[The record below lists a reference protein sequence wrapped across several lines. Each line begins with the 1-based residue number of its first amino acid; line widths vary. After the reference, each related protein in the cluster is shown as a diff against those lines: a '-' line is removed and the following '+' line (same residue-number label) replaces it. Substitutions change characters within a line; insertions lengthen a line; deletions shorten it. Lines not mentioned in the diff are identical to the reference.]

1 MTDLIHIMVIA
12 PIDHGEAAPETDELV
27 AFGRGLQ
34 ALGAGPMGVWT
45 VGEDPGPVAREMA
58 LRYGLPITALQINGV
73 SHYVNEPYGAVLA
86 EEISAV
92 RPRFV
97 CAAHTSQGWEWVPGA
112 AAHLSAACICGVDA
126 LAPFE
131 GRICFQ
137 KELYGGKV
145 KGLFSPNTA
154 TTLVTVQPGVFTK
167 RPIPAPGPGTVTH
180 KRVAWRPG
188 RTRYMGIRQ
197 AGADTSDISAAPI
210 IVAVGNGIGDR
221 ENLALAGRLASVLP
235 KAAVAGSRI
244 VCDRGWLGYD
254 RQVGI
259 SGATVSPSLYI
270 ACGISGAS
278 QHVMGMRG
286 ARFVVAI
293 NTDPRAPIFN
303 EADICIVEDLT
314 RFIPLVA
321 DVLERRTEGLN
332 V

>member
-12 PIDHGEAAPETDELV
+12 PMDHGEAAPETDELV

-45 VGEDPGPVAREMA
+45 VGEDPGPVAQEMA
-58 LRYGLPITALQINGV
+58 VRYGLPITALQINGV
-73 SHYVNEPYGAVLA
+73 SHYVNESYGAVLA

-97 CAAHTSQGWEWVPGA
+97 CAAHTSQGWEWAPGA
-112 AAHLSAACICGVDA
+112 AARLGAACICGVDG
-126 LAPFE
+126 LTFFQ

-154 TTLVTVQPGVFTK
+154 TTLITVQPGVFSGK
-167 RPIPAPGPGTVTH
+167 LIPSPGPGAVNH
-180 KRVAWRPG
+180 KKAAWKPG
-188 RTRYMGIRQ
+188 RTRYMGTRQ

-221 ENLALAGRLASVLP
+221 ENLTLADRLASLLP
-235 KAAVAGSRI
+235 KAVVAASRI

-286 ARFVVAI
+286 ARLVVAI

-321 DVLERRTEGLN
+321 DVLERRTEG
-332 V
+332 